1 MAKSDLRDEFLSHL
15 GVEKGLSKNTLNA
28 YGRDISRFLVAHP
41 DPRVITMND
50 MEQYVGELRRGGL
63 QESSISRAAVAIR
76 NYVAFV
82 SREEGTLDPIKD
94 FKPPRI
100 PKRLPKAISI
110 DEITALIENTLVDGE
125 LITLRDRALVE
136 LLYATG
142 GRVSEIINLTL
153 TDISKLGP
161 GESESGES
169 ESGESESLGVTSIR
183 LFGKGNKFRLV
194 PVGRFAQEALDQYL
208 VRLRPSLAKERRVD
222 AVFLNSHG
230 SQLSRQSAWSI
241 VQRAASRAG
250 IKSEISPHSL
260 RHSFATHLLDGGA
273 DIRTVQEL
281 LGHSSV
287 TTTQIYTLVTID
299 KLRESYAQAHPRAR
313 N

>member
-1 MAKSDLRDEFLSHL
+1 MARSDLRDEFLSHL

-28 YGRDISRFLVAHP
+28 YGRDISRFLIAHP

-50 MEQYVGELRRGGL
+50 MEQYVGELRRAGL

-76 NYVAFV
+76 NYVSFI

-110 DEITALIENTLVDGE
+110 NEITALIENTLVDGE

-153 TDISKLGP
+153 ADISKLGSI
-161 GESESGES
+161 ESLSSETQTSESDS
-169 ESGESESLGVTSIR
+169 TGVTSIR
-183 LFGKGNKFRLV
+183 LFGKGNKYRLV

-222 AVFLNSHG
+222 AVFLNNHG
-230 SQLSRQSAWSI
+230 SRLSRQSAWNI
-241 VQRAASRAG
+241 VQRAANRAG

>member
-28 YGRDISRFLVAHP
+28 YGRDISRFLIAHP

-50 MEQYVGELRRGGL
+50 MEQYVGELRRAGL

-76 NYVAFV
+76 NYVSFI

-110 DEITALIENTLVDGE
+110 NEITALIENTLVDGE

-153 TDISKLGP
+153 ADISKLGSSELLSS
-161 GESESGES
+161 GTQTSESEST
-169 ESGESESLGVTSIR
+169 GVTSIR
-183 LFGKGNKFRLV
+183 LFGKGNKYRLV

-208 VRLRPSLAKERRVD
+208 VRLRPSLAKDRRVD
-222 AVFLNSHG
+222 AVFLNNHG
-230 SQLSRQSAWSI
+230 SRLSRQSAWNI
-241 VQRAASRAG
+241 VQRAANRAG